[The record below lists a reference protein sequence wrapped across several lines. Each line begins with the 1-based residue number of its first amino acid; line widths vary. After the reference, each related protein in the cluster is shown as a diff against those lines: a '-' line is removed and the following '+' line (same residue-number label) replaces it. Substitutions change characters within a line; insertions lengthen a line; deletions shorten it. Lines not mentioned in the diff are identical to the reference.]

1 MNRASRILYR
11 GASVLSVL
19 WASAVGL
26 FLYGAAG
33 GDLERLAN
41 EPASTFVTAAIFVI
55 ILPAALFALVWA
67 ILWVLRPPHSN

>member
-11 GASVLSVL
+11 VVTVLSVL
-19 WASAVGL
+19 WALAAGL
-26 FLYGAAG
+26 FLYGAAS

-55 ILPAALFALVWA
+55 FPPAVLFALSWA
-67 ILWVLRPPHSN
+67 ILWVSRPPHSK